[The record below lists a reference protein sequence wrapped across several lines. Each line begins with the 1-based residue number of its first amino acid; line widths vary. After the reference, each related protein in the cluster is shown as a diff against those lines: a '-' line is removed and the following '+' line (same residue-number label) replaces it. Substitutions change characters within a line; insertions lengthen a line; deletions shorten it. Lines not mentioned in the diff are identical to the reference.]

1 MCKLKINIIIIGVS
15 SIITQLLLFREI
27 YSVVLGNELVFG
39 ILLSLWLMLSGLG
52 TFISK
57 YIPLI
62 KKELSLQFIHILLS
76 VLPIISVLGIGF
88 SRVFLFEYGVMLD
101 IMEVTLLSL
110 FWIAPYSI
118 IAGIAL
124 IKYTSVFK
132 QNNTSAKVYLLDLIG
147 ASIGG
152 MSFYIFFLMLLSSYD
167 ALYFMLVINI
177 ISAFI
182 LASSNTNRIIILLVG
197 ILLLLLSLLYLKH
210 FEELS
215 QNLLFPEQRTIIA
228 EDTPYGRLVIT
239 KTDEQ
244 YNFFEDGT
252 LLFSTNST
260 MKNEE
265 AVNFPLA
272 QLDTVKNV
280 FMVSG
285 GISGMAEEV
294 LKYKPERI
302 DYVEINAA
310 LLDHSNL
317 VDGVLSDP
325 KIRIFNEDGRKFL
338 KNTNQLYDAILLNVP
353 PPANA
358 QINRYFTREFFQI
371 AKEKMTE
378 SAVFSLYLPATTN
391 YISSEQNNA
400 QSVVYSTLKSVFD
413 NVIIFPGLMNYYV
426 ASDSDMTY
434 DIIQRIEY
442 FNIENEY
449 VNQYYYD
456 LISITGRA
464 YNILSTLDSTATI
477 NSDFKP
483 LAYFSEIQYLLSYFD
498 DNDLLILL
506 IFEIPLLL
514 YAIKSNSINYGL
526 FVGGFAA
533 SSVQF
538 IFILAFQVVYG
549 YAYEFMSVI
558 FAVFMLGLAFGAVI
572 SVRTKVN
579 ISLLYRN
586 ILLFMAIFILL
597 LPYILGILTNINYEV
612 LEITIF
618 IIMILMISVLGGM
631 QFPTAGELL
640 YVKYM
645 TKNESIASQSFS
657 SDYFGASLGALI
669 TSFILIPL
677 LGIQTTCYII
687 AVLVLSSY
695 LIMLVKK

>member
-1 MCKLKINIIIIGVS
+1 
-15 SIITQLLLFREI
+15 
-27 YSVVLGNELVFG
+27 
-39 ILLSLWLMLSGLG
+39 
-52 TFISK
+52 
-57 YIPLI
+57 
-62 KKELSLQFIHILLS
+62 
-76 VLPIISVLGIGF
+76 
-88 SRVFLFEYGVMLD
+88 MLD
-101 IMEVTLLSL
+101 LVEVTLLS
-110 FWIAPYSI
+110 FIWIAPYSI

-124 IKYTSVFK
+124 IIYTSALK
-132 QNNTSAKVYLLDLIG
+132 KKYSSANVYLLDLIG
-147 ASIGG
+147 SAIGG
-152 MSFYIFFLMLLSSYD
+152 MFFYIFFLLLFSSYN
-167 ALYFMLVINI
+167 ALYFILVINI
-177 ISAFI
+177 LSAFT
-182 LASSNTNRIIILLVG
+182 LASSKTNRIFILLG
-197 ILLLLLSLLYLKH
+197 GSILILLSFAYLKH

-272 QLDTVKNV
+272 QLDAFRNV
-280 FMVSG
+280 LMISG

-294 LKYKPERI
+294 LKYKPQRI

-310 LLDHSNL
+310 LLNHSNL
-317 VDGVLSDP
+317 VDGVLSDT

-371 AKEKMTE
+371 VREKMTK
-378 SAVFSLYLPATTN
+378 SAVLSLYLPATSN
-391 YISSEQNNA
+391 YISSEQETA
-400 QSVVYSTLKSVFD
+400 QSVVYSTLKAVFK
-413 NVIIFPGLMNYYV
+413 NVIIFPGVMNYYV
-426 ASDSDMTY
+426 ASDSGLTY
-434 DIIQRIEY
+434 DIIQNIEDLK
-442 FNIENEY
+442 IENEY

-456 LISITGRA
+456 LISITGRGD
-464 YNILSTLDSTATI
+464 NILSTLDSTATI

-498 DNDLLILL
+498 NSDLIILL
-506 IFEIPLLL
+506 LFLIPIIL
-514 YAIKSNSINYGL
+514 YATKSNPINYGL

-533 SSVQF
+533 SSSQF

-558 FAVFMLGLAFGAVI
+558 FSVFMLGLALGAVI
-572 SVRTKVN
+572 AVRTKWN
-579 ISLLYRN
+579 ISLLYQN
-586 ILLFMAIFILL
+586 LLLFIAIFLL
-597 LPYILGILTNINYEV
+597 SLPHI
-612 LEITIF
+612 LEILMKINNEMVEISIF
-618 IIMILMISVLGGM
+618 IMMILMISLLGGM
-631 QFPTAGELL
+631 QFPVAGKLL
-640 YVKYM
+640 SVKYI
-645 TKNESIASQSFS
+645 KKAESIASQSFS

-677 LGIQTTCYII
+677 LGIQTTGYII
-687 AVLVLSSY
+687 AGLVLTAY
-695 LIMLVKK
+695 LIFLRRK